1 MQENMDPFARA
12 RLARAFAHSIGL
24 RGAFMA
30 GDAETLRLIVID
42 LAGELERLEEDT
54 CTRSSGATPFPFPRP
69 ITPSFQSS
77 RVL

>member
-42 LAGELERLEEDT
+42 LAGELERIEEHQ
-54 CTRSSGATPFPFPRP
+54 CRSDATPFPFPKP
-69 ITPSFQSS
+69 ITTSSRGS